1 MKKCM
6 KQTIKGLIIL
16 STVAL
21 FVNCATQRASTITG
35 GNYDAAKDVT
45 DYFIF
50 PYGQVSLPGKWDK
63 CGYNKVARQ
72 QFFMNQDSFLD
83 K

>member
-45 DYFIF
+45 DYMCLFTSDDC
-50 PYGQVSLPGKWDK
+50 VGK
-63 CGYNKVARQ
+63 
-72 QFFMNQDSFLD
+72 S
-83 K
+83 